1 MRYRKH
7 LILTTA
13 TADAAT
19 GAWKATA
26 HIEFTEQ
33 RAFNNVVIR
42 SSALFKSRKAAE
54 KQLLRE
60 AKEWVDNRLRK
71 APITEI

>member
-7 LILTTA
+7 LILTTP

-33 RAFNNVVIR
+33 RTFNNVVIR
-42 SSALFKSRKAAE
+42 SSALFKSKEAAE
-54 KQLLRE
+54 KQLVRE
-60 AKEWVDNRLRK
+60 AKEWVDTRLPK
-71 APITEI
+71 APSDKS

>member
-7 LILTTA
+7 LILTTP
-13 TADAAT
+13 TVDAAT

-42 SSALFKSRKAAE
+42 SSALFKSRKGG
-54 KQLLRE
+54 KQLL
-60 AKEWVDNRLRK
+60 
-71 APITEI
+71 